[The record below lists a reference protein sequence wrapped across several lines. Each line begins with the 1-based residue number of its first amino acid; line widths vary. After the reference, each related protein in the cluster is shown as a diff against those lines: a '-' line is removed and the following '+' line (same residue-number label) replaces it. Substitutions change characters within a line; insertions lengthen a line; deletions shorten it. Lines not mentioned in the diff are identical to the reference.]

1 MSFSVLNKKICKNI
15 EGPASSIKHP
25 LFGRRIPF
33 NRVSHYR
40 DEMKEECDSM
50 QSKVKDK
57 SKTTVNHEIN
67 DNGMVIERRFTTA
80 GEDPFDLFSWISMD
94 VEIRNPD
101 GTMADSIEGVEFPS
115 GFEGVPG
122 KIAAQK
128 YLRKAGV
135 PVYLRKVAEDG
146 IPVWLQRSEPDYEK
160 LQTLDAKD
168 RYTGEIHG
176 KNLFRRLAGTW
187 TYWGYKY
194 GYFAS
199 EVDARAYF
207 DEMCYL
213 ISSQRSAPNSPQWFN
228 TGLNWAYGIE
238 GPAQGH
244 HYVDPSTGELWLSQN
259 AYEHP
264 QPHAWFIQSVSDS

>member
-1 MSFSVLNKKICKNI
+1 MSFSVLNQKIYKNL
-15 EGPASSIKHP
+15 EGSASSIKHP

-57 SKTTVNHEIN
+57 SKTTVKHEIN

-187 TYWGYKY
+187 TYW
-194 GYFAS
+194 
-199 EVDARAYF
+199 
-207 DEMCYL
+207 
-213 ISSQRSAPNSPQWFN
+213 
-228 TGLNWAYGIE
+228 
-238 GPAQGH
+238 
-244 HYVDPSTGELWLSQN
+244 
-259 AYEHP
+259 
-264 QPHAWFIQSVSDS
+264 

>member
-1 MSFSVLNKKICKNI
+1 
-15 EGPASSIKHP
+15 
-25 LFGRRIPF
+25 
-33 NRVSHYR
+33 
-40 DEMKEECDSM
+40 M

-57 SKTTVNHEIN
+57 SKTTVKHEIN

-135 PVYLRKVAEDG
+135 PVFLRKVAEDG

-213 ISSQRSAPNSPQWFN
+213 ISSQRSACLLY
-228 TGLNWAYGIE
+228 T
-238 GPAQGH
+238 
-244 HYVDPSTGELWLSQN
+244 
-259 AYEHP
+259 
-264 QPHAWFIQSVSDS
+264 SDAADE